1 MYIKFGTFFLKN
13 EPHISEVIDSEICA
27 YLNA

>member
-1 MYIKFGTFFLKN
+1 MSNVLKKN
-13 EPHISEVIDSEICA
+13 EPHRLSTSEVIDSEICA